1 MKKIILV
8 TGGTGSFGNAVVKK
22 FLQSKIYSEIRIYSR
37 DESKQD
43 SMALNYNNRK
53 LKFFLGDIRDKV
65 RITEAC
71 KGVDVIFHAAALKQ
85 VPSGENATWEHIK
98 TNIIGSKNVIDAAI
112 SNKVKNLT
120 LLSTDKSVYPINA
133 MGMTKALMEKLALSV
148 DCPEKTNINCV
159 RYGNVLYTRGSV
171 IPLFVNQIL
180 QKKDLT
186 ITEPNMTRF
195 LMKIEESIGL
205 VEKSILLK
213 SGGSIFVKK
222 SPAAKII
229 SLAKVLIKIFH
240 SKSKIKTIGVR
251 PGEKNY
257 ETLITREEMAKT
269 KSFPGHYVITK
280 KIINKNSDKIFPEYD
295 SNKTK
300 RLSDEELEKLMLSL
314 PEIKKAL
321 NSY

>member
-1 MKKIILV
+1 MSKTLLV

-22 FLQSKIYSEIRIYSR
+22 FLNSKTYSEVRIFSR

-43 SMALNYNNRK
+43 RMAQDYNNSK
-53 LKFFLGDIRDKV
+53 ISFYLGDIRDEA
-65 RITEAC
+65 RIANVC
-71 KGVDVIFHAAALKQ
+71 KGVHAIFHAAALKQ
-85 VPSGENATWEHIK
+85 VPSCENATWETIK

-186 ITEPNMTRF
+186 VTEPNMTRF
-195 LMKIEESIGL
+195 LMKIDESIGL

-222 SPAAKII
+222 SPAVKII
-229 SLAKVLIKIFH
+229 SLAKILIKIFH
-240 SKSKIKTIGVR
+240 SKSKIKTVGVR

-257 ETLITREEMAKT
+257 ETLINREEMVRT
-269 KSFPGHYVITK
+269 KSFPAHYVITN

-295 SNKTK
+295 SNNTK

-314 PEIKKAL
+314 PEIKKVL

>member
-1 MKKIILV
+1 MKKILLV
-8 TGGTGSFGNAVVKK
+8 TGGTGSFGNAVIKK
-22 FLQSKIYSEIRIYSR
+22 FLQSKIYSEIRVYSR

-43 SMALNYNNRK
+43 MMALKYNNRK
-53 LKFFLGDIRDKV
+53 LKFFLGDVRDKV

-71 KGVDVIFHAAALKQ
+71 KGTDVIFHAAALKQ

-205 VEKSILLK
+205 FEKSILLK
-213 SGGSIFVKK
+213 NGGSILVKK
-222 SPAAKII
+222 SPATKTI
-229 SLAKVLIKIFH
+229 SLAKALIKIFN
-240 SKSKIKTIGVR
+240 SKSKIKTIGIR
-251 PGEKNY
+251 PGEKIY
-257 ETLITREEMAKT
+257 ETLINREEMAKT
-269 KSFPGHYVITK
+269 KSFPDYYIITK
-280 KIINKNSDKIFPEYD
+280 KIINKNSAKILTEYD
-295 SNKTK
+295 SNNAK
-300 RLSDEELEKLMLSL
+300 RLSDKELEKLLLSL

-321 NSY
+321 KSY